1 MASLL
6 EQSGGQPQKQPRYAS
21 VFNSRFFTG
30 LYTQR
35 AALHSAADIYTE
47 RFYGGRPEALWL
59 GANVEL
65 SNNFTLKRR
74 PGLSPFRTGG
84 TSNGVAGIQLG
95 TAGAF
100 AALGSS
106 AITNTGLTVISGGN
120 IGSFP
125 TNTITGFP
133 PGVLTPPATIVTATA
148 QNQTDLT
155 TAFVFFNG
163 LVSTAIGGSFANHT
177 FTATAT
183 GYNGA
188 PGFVGAAS
196 STLHFTGG
204 TITLDGAGLA
214 NPVFVFQVGSGL
226 NVDTAATTINLING
240 ASAVNVVWVVGSAA
254 IFDAHSHQ
262 FAGNIL
268 ATSGIT
274 LNGGTLTG
282 RALVTTGPVT
292 ISSATN
298 INMPTV
304 PFGPPSGP
312 GNGFIYPTQPLTA
325 YSFQLIDGTI
335 RVIVD
340 TGSTGPSEQDVLTS
354 VAASV
359 NGQAVYTGT
368 IQSGTNNGLQ
378 GQSVTVAGFSNSSNN
393 GVFVVYQSTATTL
406 LLVNP
411 NAVAETAAATAT
423 TIFLTSVANASGG
436 NTVYTGI
443 ITNGLSNGFGDL
455 NPFTGLSFLV
465 SGFANGANNGAFI
478 CVASTNTTLTLANP
492 NGLAE
497 THNATA
503 ISAGA
508 VYWDKQMADQFHI
521 NGVTQLLWAKSPGA
535 GQTHFIGSG
544 GILFFGNGVDVKKYT
559 PLNTNFSTNSTVSNG
574 AAPSVSVWNWG
585 ITAPAAQP
593 GVQIVA
599 SGAAST
605 VWQASTIFSTMGL
618 TYDATNHQ
626 IWQLIGVNA
635 DPTNPNITNAQ
646 FGTSGTGG
654 PPWNQSL
661 YGTTTETTGLTW
673 QNVGQLAP
681 WSPSTVYGDA
691 GINGTAA
698 PVVVYD
704 SNTSAIFLNF
714 NGGGGLSRS
723 GTVKPPFTA
732 TNGWNYTE
740 QNGAGGTSGGV
751 TYNQPHWFFFCTYAQ
766 AQAWKPSNGYLNWYT
781 AGVPLG
787 TGARA
792 VANVAFEP
800 FIFPPPTVGLNGNP
814 PTAVYLQ
821 VPTSSGTS
829 GSTYTPF
836 PAVPLSVGQ
845 QQTDGQ
851 LLWQNVSTPFGGA
864 LSGVWQASTTYVPW
878 TISGSAFGVIF
889 DGANLQVVTKTVSGG
904 PDVSGTVAPGTVI
917 ATTTSTTVQAST
929 PVSGEATYTLNSGNW
944 VNQPSPNSYVSFTG
958 FSNAGNNGTFQ
969 VVSSTA
975 NSVVVSNA
983 NAVNE
988 THSQTTALNPWGTT
1002 YGVTTQDGNLT
1013 WTCVGPS
1020 VPWAATTIWNLPLA
1034 GFAPPQITQ
1043 PYGGSSVNAANGT
1056 VQAVIISGKSAS
1068 SGPPAFGTITTPP
1081 TTTAEGPSS
1090 PQLTWL
1096 AESLISGNSLAFTK
1110 GYSYAYSY
1118 KARALDDIYSAPPL
1132 GGIDGIQQIP
1142 PGTKQTLPAPF
1153 GSETNAV
1160 SSASPA
1166 NVNVGSNAG
1175 AVITVS
1181 GVYST
1186 DPQVDT
1192 IIIWRSV
1199 DGGGSSQMF
1208 ELTEIPNV
1216 IGGPTTWKFQD
1227 FLPDIANGI
1236 FPGLNQLIPAPI
1248 NGVNDPPVSTFL
1260 PQVYHFTRIF
1270 GIDGQFV
1277 AFSGGPDTAVG
1288 NPDENYS
1295 AVDSLPFLAPVTRVV
1310 KSAQGLITFLTNSI
1324 EFIGGGP
1331 ATSSFSSITAA
1342 PGIGL
1347 LSWNALDVF
1356 AGEIYFFASD
1366 NQFRV
1371 MTPSLNIT
1379 NAGFPIG
1386 DQFANQP
1393 TSGAMSSG
1401 ISMTW
1406 DPKQAYVAS
1415 YQNGTDNAI
1424 FVADGNTGWY
1434 RLNPRQAGAMPNTEP
1449 VWSPYAVVT
1458 NGCQMVVSIN
1468 TSQGTSQLLVG
1479 PQIQNEPILV
1489 RNQLIFTDNG
1499 TQYDA
1504 FFEMGNIVLVNQG
1517 QIAALK
1523 FCAFDFSNVSFQPV
1537 VSYLLNEIA
1546 GTFVQFSLNPVF
1558 DPPSLYGQTI
1568 TPGSYSPNRY
1578 YFSGT
1583 GSLARCRHL
1592 RIRVDYGKTSVG
1604 DEIFNTNIFGRLF
1617 TEA

>member
-84 TSNGVAGIQLG
+84 ISFGIAGVQLG
-95 TAGAF
+95 TAGLY
-100 AALGSS
+100 AALGYSG
-106 AITNTGLTVISGGN
+106 ITNTGNTVISGGN

-125 TNTITGFP
+125 TNSISGFP
-133 PGVLTPPATIVTATA
+133 PGTFVPPAAYVTATA

-155 TAFVFFNG
+155 AAFVFFNG
-163 LVSTAIGGSFANHT
+163 LTPVPIGGSFGTTT

-204 TITLDGAGLA
+204 TVTLDGAGLS
-214 NPVFVFQVGSGL
+214 NPVFVFQVGSAL

-240 ASAVNVVWVVGSAA
+240 ASAVNVVWVVGSATT
-254 IFDAHSHQ
+254 FDAHTHIW
-262 FAGNIL
+262 AGNIL

-304 PFGPPSGP
+304 PFGPQPGGGP
-312 GNGFIYPTQPLTA
+312 GNGYIYPTQPLTA

-335 RVIVD
+335 RVIID
-340 TGSTGPSEQDVLTS
+340 TGSTGPSESDTITS

-359 NGQAVYTGT
+359 NGQAVYTGSFT
-368 IQSGTNNGLQ
+368 SGANNGLQ
-378 GQSVTVAGFSNSSNN
+378 GQSVTVAGFTNSSNN
-393 GVFVVYQSTATTL
+393 GVFAVFQSTATTL
-406 LLVNP
+406 TLVN
-411 NAVAETAAATAT
+411 ASAISESHAATAA
-423 TIFLTSVANASGG
+423 TIFLTSVAAASGTG
-436 NTVYTGI
+436 GPGGTATTVYTGT
-443 ITNGLSNGFGDL
+443 ITNGAPTVSSPNGAYAGLIFLISGFG
-455 NPFTGLSFLV
+455 
-465 SGFANGANNGAFI
+465 NGANKGAFV

-492 NGLAE
+492 NGLME
-497 THNATA
+497 TANGTA
-503 ISAGA
+503 VSAGA
-508 VYWDKQMADQFHI
+508 VYWDQQ
-521 NGVTQLLWAKSPGA
+521 NGNAQLLFAKSPGA

-544 GILFFGNGVDVKKYT
+544 GILFFGDGVDVKKYT
-559 PLNTNFSTNSTVSNG
+559 PLNVNFPTGST
-574 AAPSVSVWNWG
+574 VSVWNWG

-593 GVQIVA
+593 GIQIVS

-605 VWQASTIFSTMGL
+605 VWQANTIFSTMGL

-626 IWQLIGVNA
+626 VWQLIGVNA

-681 WSPSTVYGDA
+681 WAPSFVYGDA
-691 GINGTAA
+691 GVNGTAA

-704 SNTSAIFLNF
+704 STTSAVYLNF

-723 GTVKPPFTA
+723 GTVKPPFTPTA
-732 TNGWNYTE
+732 GWNYTE
-740 QNGAGGTSGGV
+740 QNGAGGTSGGI

-766 AQAWKPSNGYLNWYT
+766 AQAWKPSHSYSNWYVT
-781 AGVPLG
+781 GVPLG

-821 VPTSSGTS
+821 VPTSTGTS

-836 PAVPLSVGQ
+836 PAVPLNVGQ

-864 LSGVWQASTTYVPW
+864 LSGVWHASTTYVPW
-878 TISGSAFGVIF
+878 TISGAAFGVIF
-889 DGANLQVVTKTVSGG
+889 DGTNLQVVTKTKSGG
-904 PDVSGTVAPGTVI
+904 PDLSGTVAPGTTI
-917 ATTTSTTVQAST
+917 AAAVTTTVAAST
-929 PVSGEATYTLNSGNW
+929 PLSGEATYTLSTGSW
-944 VNQPSPNSYVSFTG
+944 VNNPPPNSYVTFTG
-958 FSNAGNNGTFQ
+958 FTNAGNNGTFQ
-969 VVSSTA
+969 VVSSTN

-983 NAVNE
+983 AAVNE
-988 THSQTTALNPWGTT
+988 THTQTAVLNAWGTT
-1002 YGVTTQDGNLT
+1002 YGATTQDGNLT

-1020 VPWAATTIWNLPLA
+1020 VTWTASTIWNLPLV
-1034 GFAPPQITQ
+1034 GFAPPQLTQ
-1043 PYGGSSVNAANGT
+1043 PYGGSSVDAANGT
-1056 VQAVIISGKSAS
+1056 VQAVIVSGKSAS
-1068 SGPPAFGTITTPP
+1068 SGPPAFGVVG
-1081 TTTAEGPSS
+1081 TTTMEGPSS
-1090 PQLTWL
+1090 PQLTWY
-1096 AESLISGNSLAFTK
+1096 AESLASTNSLAFTK
-1110 GYSYAYSY
+1110 GYSWAYSY

-1132 GGIDGIQQIP
+1132 GGIDGVQQIP
-1142 PGTKQTLPAPF
+1142 PGTTQTLPAPF

-1166 NVNVGSNAG
+1166 NVTVGSNAG

-1181 GVYST
+1181 GVYSS

-1216 IGGPTTWKFQD
+1216 VGGGVWHFQD

-1236 FPGLNQLIPAPI
+1236 YPGLNTLIPAPI

-1260 PQVYHFTRIF
+1260 PQVYHFQRIF

-1277 AFSGGPDTAVG
+1277 AFSGGPDTHVG
-1288 NPDENYS
+1288 NPDEAFS
-1295 AVDSLPFLAPVTRVV
+1295 AVDSLPFLAPVNRVV
-1310 KSAQGLITFLTNSI
+1310 KSAQGLFTFLTNSI

-1356 AGEIYFFASD
+1356 AGEIYFFSAD

-1401 ISMTW
+1401 VNMTW
-1406 DPKQAYVAS
+1406 DPKQVYVAS

-1424 FVADGNTGWY
+1424 FVGDGNTGWY

-1449 VWSPYAVVT
+1449 VWSPYAIIT
-1458 NGCQMVVSIN
+1458 NGCQMVVSVN
-1468 TSQGTSQLLVG
+1468 TSQGISQLLVG
-1479 PQIQNEPILV
+1479 PQLQNQTILV
-1489 RNQLIFTDNG
+1489 RNQLVFTDNG

-1523 FCAFDFSNVSFQPV
+1523 FCAFDFSNVSFQPT

-1546 GTFVQFSLNPVF
+1546 GNFVQFTLNPVF

-1592 RIRVDYGKTSVG
+1592 RIRVDYGKTSIG